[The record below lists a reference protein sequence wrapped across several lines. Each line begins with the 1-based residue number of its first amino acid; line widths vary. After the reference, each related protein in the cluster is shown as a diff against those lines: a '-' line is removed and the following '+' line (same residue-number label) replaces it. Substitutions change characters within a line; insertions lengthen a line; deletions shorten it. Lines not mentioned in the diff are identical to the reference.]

1 MKASELIADL
11 QKLVAE
17 YGDLETLY
25 QDNGSLSDVTSINFL
40 QEYSLPPVFV
50 IS

>member
-1 MKASELIADL
+1 MKASELIAEL

-17 YGDLETLY
+17 YGDHETLY
-25 QDNGSLSDVTSINFL
+25 QDNGGLGDVKSVNYL

>member
-1 MKASELIADL
+1 MKTSELIEEL

-17 YGDLETLY
+17 YGDLEVLY
-25 QDNGSLSDVTSINFL
+25 QDNGGVADVKAVNYL
-40 QEYSLPPVFV
+40 HEYSLPPVFM